1 MNTILKNRKNKIV
14 FLIMFMVLSL
24 LMTNICIL
32 YADTPSSSTTEE
44 NTTMIDDISE
54 VASGPTMS
62 AFESAADMVYNIAQS
77 KEMASK
83 VRDRINTTVLSKT
96 FAIGNN
102 QFGNIAIMIANMLV
116 LIYIIIAI
124 IKESMRGDPS
134 FDFWFKIF
142 ATMILTVFV
151 CVNTIE
157 IIDAIEGIGQ
167 SILTQLIGTGEVGD
181 ADKTIETIEGASIT
195 NMLKDAKDNGKG
207 KKEDATIKDYS
218 TEMLLLPYELLQS
231 NGFITEKALDTI
243 KENDSNKAKY
253 AQCTFDYFCITKNE
267 KNVKEYFPGYAQ
279 ANTGKTD
286 PSDTTG
292 GSSGGNDDVS
302 DTNTK
307 ENILKDIQNKL
318 GEDAITGTKNEFD
331 TLLFSIFTIIMYI
344 FSLGFIIA
352 IDALLFSIMIQ
363 LTIRKILAPIAFA
376 SIATEGAR
384 SSGVRYIKRFFAL
397 YLQVAII
404 YIFAAIFNSIVMR
417 LIIGIG
423 TSEQSGIIKV
433 VMVFGGMAAL
443 VAAVSQTGPI
453 ATEVMGD

>member
-1 MNTILKNRKNKIV
+1 
-14 FLIMFMVLSL
+14 MFMVLSL

-32 YADTPSSSTTEE
+32 YADNPSSSTTEE
-44 NTTMIDDISE
+44 NTEMIDNISE

-167 SILTQLIGTGEVGD
+167 SILTQLIGTGEIGD
-181 ADKTIETIEGASIT
+181 ADNTIEDIEKDSIT
-195 NMLKDAKDNGKG
+195 NMLTDAKDDGEG
-207 KKEDATIKDYS
+207 HKEAASIKDYS
-218 TEMLLLPYELLQS
+218 TQMLLLPYELLQS

-243 KENDSNKAKY
+243 KENDTSKAKY
-253 AQCTFDYFCITKNE
+253 AQYTFDYFCITKNE
-267 KNVKEYFPGYAQ
+267 KNVKEYFPGYSQ
-279 ANTGKTD
+279 
-286 PSDTTG
+286 SDIETSPT
-292 GSSGGNDDVS
+292 GGNDDVS
-302 DTNTK
+302 DTETK
-307 ENILKDIQNKL
+307 ESILKDIQNKL